1 MNGGTTMQTMSGSS
15 QQIRQFFEIPMD
27 VKHDL
32 VYCQQAL
39 ANHIFMHQVSED
51 LTM

>member
-1 MNGGTTMQTMSGSS
+1 MQGAMETMSRSD
-15 QQIRQFFEIPMD
+15 QQLYRLFEIPMD

-39 ANHIFMHQVSED
+39 ANHIFVHQVG
-51 LTM
+51 